1 MSKGQQTLPKKTQKT
16 KPQKTDTINIKIT
29 LLDILH
35 PAKHC
40 LFQDLLPQK
49 FFFFLHVTCL
59 VLTISF
65 SQALDFFI

>member
-1 MSKGQQTLPKKTQKT
+1 MSKDQQTLPSLLPPPQKKKETNQKT

-29 LLDILH
+29 LLNILH

-49 FFFFLHVTCL
+49 FFFFFYMSL
-59 VLTISF
+59 V
-65 SQALDFFI
+65 